1 MAKAKNHYHYECPRC
16 GSFLGTNQVPLEGPP
31 WCQNFTEHHSQKSY
45 LMVFDKSRSTKDE
58 PNPYP
63 KSKKKVI
70 YT

>member
-1 MAKAKNHYHYECPRC
+1 MTTKKSDYFYECPRC
-16 GSFLGTNQVPLEGPP
+16 GSTMGANVVPIGGPP
-31 WCQNFTEHHSQKSY
+31 SCANYEGHHSKKTY
-45 LMVFDKSRSTKDE
+45 NMKFVPEHSRKDE

>member
-1 MAKAKNHYHYECPRC
+1 MDNYSYECPRC
-16 GSFLGTNQVPLEGPP
+16 GTSVGANVVPIGGPP
-31 WCQNFTEHHSQKSY
+31 TCSNYSGHHSKKSFD
-45 LMVFDKSRSTKDE
+45 MVYVPSKSKKEE

>member
-1 MAKAKNHYHYECPRC
+1 MDKYSYECPRC
-16 GSFLGTNQVPLEGPP
+16 GQSLGANVVPIDGPP
-31 WCQNFTEHHSQKSY
+31 VCINYSGHHSKKSY
-45 LMVFDKSRSTKDE
+45 NMTFVPSKSKHDE